1 MRPRTCPLAAA
12 RASTAW
18 VEEITDAFRVMHETH
33 GGMNFVQ
40 ITGREP
46 HRWDVRAIAVSQRVR
61 LEVLHSDDAIAR
73 REKSE
78 KDAREG
84 KG

>member
-12 RASTAW
+12 RAPSPWLDELSECFAVMRATQGAMG
-18 VEEITDAFRVMHETH
+18 FREL
-33 GGMNFVQ
+33 
-40 ITGREP
+40 TGREP
-46 HRWDVRAIAVSQRVR
+46 HRWDVAAMRLTTTVEAAVSRSDEAVR
-61 LEVLHSDDAIAR
+61 R
-73 REKSE
+73 REKAE